1 MAQNKEEAVK
11 WYRKSAEQG
20 YADAQYNL
28 AELLLWEGGDG
39 EEAFKWYQK
48 AAKQGHAGAQD
59 SLGLCYEEGPGAQ
72 NSLSFLYDELE
83 FEREIE
89 IDMYLGMVDE
99 KDSAKAAEWY
109 RKAAEQG
116 LGLAQYHLGRCYEG
130 GHGVTKD
137 LTKAAEWYQK
147 AADQGHEGAKK
158 ALKKLQGCDV
168 GTAVAA
174 GIAAAGVGILWK
186 ILNI

>member
-1 MAQNKEEAVK
+1 MAQNEEEAVK

-28 AELLLWEGGDG
+28 AELLLSKDG
-39 EEAFKWYQK
+39 KEAFKWYQK

-59 SLGLCYEEGPGAQ
+59 SLGLCYEDMDMEAGAQ

-89 IDMYLGMVDE
+89 IDMYSGMGVE
-99 KDSAKAAEWY
+99 TDSAKAAEWY

-116 LGLAQYHLGRCYEG
+116 LDSAQYHLGRCYEG

-147 AADQGHEGAKK
+147 AADKGYDKK
-158 ALKKLQGCDV
+158 LLQGCDV
-168 GTAVAA
+168 GSAVAA
-174 GIAAAGVGILWK
+174 GAALAVTGLIWK
-186 ILNI
+186 ILRG